1 MVAPLGVV
9 VPLVAGLC
17 VHTHPCS
24 ARADRGARRRGKATP
39 LQGIT
44 AVAPSK
50 PYQDARLDMERK
62 AKNLLDRVA

>member
-1 MVAPLGVV
+1 MIAPLGVV

-17 VHTHPCS
+17 VQTHPCS
-24 ARADRGARRRGKATP
+24 ARADCGARRRGMASP

-44 AVAPSK
+44 ALARSK
-50 PYQDARLDMERK
+50 QHQDARLDMERK